1 MRMVPIT
8 IRAMNHLNSVKT
20 LPKPAPL
27 AVNGVV
33 RAQDL
38 LGTGSVLVIENAGE
52 GVDVAAIHDGQ
63 NKTID
68 RNVVRL
74 CDATPSLVQL
84 CAFVGCRL
92 SRIKEAR
99 QK

>member
-1 MRMVPIT
+1 MVPIT

-52 GVDVAAIHDGQ
+52 
-63 NKTID
+63 
-68 RNVVRL
+68 RYLLRL
-74 CDATPSLVQL
+74 TKNGKLIL
-84 CAFVGCRL
+84 T
-92 SRIKEAR
+92 K
-99 QK
+99 